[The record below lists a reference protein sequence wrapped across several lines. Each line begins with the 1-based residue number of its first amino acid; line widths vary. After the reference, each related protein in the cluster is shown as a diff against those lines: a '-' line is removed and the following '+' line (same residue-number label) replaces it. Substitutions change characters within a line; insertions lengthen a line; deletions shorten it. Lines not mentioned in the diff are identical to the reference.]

1 MGRQLPSSVK
11 ATRVLLFIAAGLYA
25 VTIVVANYLYGFNG
39 VTHAYLVWTCW
50 PGVFAFAFALR
61 IPKGGKLLMWSIV
74 VLEVLRIMMS
84 LGELDTGQGFTQMIL
99 PVVTMIAVLKR
110 PSRQYFAAKTPVNA

>member
-1 MGRQLPSSVK
+1 MGRPLPPSVK
-11 ATRVLLFIAAGLYA
+11 AARVLLFIAAGLYG

-50 PGVFAFAFALR
+50 PGVFALAFALR
-61 IPKGGKLLMWSIV
+61 IRSGGRLLMWSIV
-74 VLEVLRIMMS
+74 VLEVLRVLMS

-110 PSRQYFAAKTPVNA
+110 SSRHYFAARAPVNA